1 MSGTLILVPGLNC
14 TRRLFE
20 PQIEALLRSRTV
32 LVADN
37 TKDESISAMASRLLA
52 GAPDRFALAGLSMGG
67 YVALDVLRQAPGRVE
82 ALALLDTT
90 ARPDTE
96 SSRDSRERLIAL
108 AESGRFEQV
117 HSLLWPRLVAPA
129 RLRDRSLEGYRS
141 RHDARH
147 RARGVRPAG
156 AGHHSLHRDDGALGY
171 TFRVLV
177 PAESGYP
184 YAQGASK
191 TTRVL
196 VNP

>member
-37 TKDESISAMASRLLA
+37 TKDELISAMASRLLA
-52 GAPDRFALAGLSMGG
+52 GAPERFALAGLSMGG

-90 ARPDTE
+90 ARPDSE

-108 AESGRFEQV
+108 AESGQFEQV

-129 RLRDRSLEGYRS
+129 RLRDRSLEATVLGMMRDTGPEAFV
-141 RHDARH
+141 RQERAIMAR
-147 RARGVRPAG
+147 RDFATGPARDRDPDIGSCRRRRCHYSAG
-156 AGHHSLHRDDGALGY
+156 ARA
-171 TFRVLV
+171 
-177 PAESGYP
+177 
-184 YAQGASK
+184 
-191 TTRVL
+191 
-196 VNP
+196 